1 MWRLLAVSLP
11 GAQREAG
18 GWAPH
23 PERLSAS
30 DREQT
35 RPGGDTLQ
43 TPACFSLGR
52 DPIADGCLEHLGL
65 CPQARRRMWT
75 QDGPPCPRA
84 SARAGPSCH
93 LEAPPHRSLPPPP
106 PIPHRS
112 STNPPSTMG
121 REQVAEIQDSKI
133 QSKTGKVWGPSSEKG
148 SWSEPGILGC
158 CRSQNHSPGHL
169 SSDALPQHRLS
180 RRCPKQ
186 KWRAELVPLRCPSSS
201 HQELASS
208 ARHPEE

>member
-1 MWRLLAVSLP
+1 MPRGRQVC
-11 GAQREAG
+11 R
-18 GWAPH
+18 APH

-52 DPIADGCLEHLGL
+52 DPVADGCLEHLGL

-93 LEAPPHRSLPPPP
+93 LGAPPHRSLPP
-106 PIPHRS
+106 H
-112 STNPPSTMG
+112 PPSPTGAVPTHLVPWGGSRWQRFKIARSRAKRG
-121 REQVAEIQDSKI
+121 RCGVPALRRGAG
-133 QSKTGKVWGPSSEKG
+133 QSLASWAAAAPRTTAQGTCLVMHSHNTG
-148 SWSEPGILGC
+148 
-158 CRSQNHSPGHL
+158 SPG
-169 SSDALPQHRLS
+169 DAPSENGERRLY
-180 RRCPKQ
+180 
-186 KWRAELVPLRCPSSS
+186 
-201 HQELASS
+201 H
-208 ARHPEE
+208 